1 MYVDKEVWHGMWL
14 DLYDANGKLW
24 KVISYYNDFHNHPP
38 LGRTIDGVA
47 STAYDLQNTHMTVW
61 CGYANEG
68 HLVPYIDNEASK
80 EYMNGVKYG
89 TPAGLMQIM
98 R

>member
-1 MYVDKEVWHGMWL
+1 MWV

-38 LGRTIDGVA
+38 LGPTIDGVA
-47 STAYDLQNTHMTVW
+47 SVAYDLQNTHMTVW
-61 CGYANEG
+61 CGYANAG
-68 HLVPYIDNEASK
+68 KLFPYIDFEAPR

-89 TPAGLMQIM
+89 SPSGLMQIL